1 MKAENN
7 QTVSKQ
13 ELKQAHQQEIEQSRV
28 GGFGGSDAKMFY
40 KIGLNGLSALSNTDK
55 MRIRVAKGIDEY
67 KPVIQTEAMQK
78 GHDFEDWFAEEFRYD
93 FRYDLGDES
102 DGVLREYRIEP
113 KNELAINFNIFAHAD
128 FYNIKKKWAIELK
141 CVSDVDAVQD
151 NYMAQLQ
158 WYYMLGCKKVG
169 LIVCDSKFDNFEDG
183 MQDPVEVAQNQ
194 NYIETLLHG
203 IKLLDDNWDDLDLKI
218 GDEWDESDLFPS
230 EQKEVQLMTSY
241 LQQIKRMELQI
252 EESKAKLLDMMTE
265 SGVKSIKSGN
275 YNITVVPPGTTSR
288 FDKKKLLSDHP
299 EINEADYTS
308 TSDRKAY
315 LKITLK

>member
-1 MKAENN
+1 MEVKIN
-7 QTVSKQ
+7 QTSKQ
-13 ELKQAHQQEIEQSRV
+13 ELKQAHQQKIEESRV
-28 GGFGGSDAKMFY
+28 GGFGGSDARMFY

-67 KPVIQTEAMQK
+67 KPIMQTDAMQK
-78 GHDFEDWFAEEFRYD
+78 GHDFEDWWADWFGGAFRG
-93 FRYDLGDES
+93 FE
-102 DGVLREYRIEP
+102 REYKVEP
-113 KNELAINFNIFAHAD
+113 DVKMSLNFSVFAHAD
-128 FYNIKKKWAIELK
+128 FYSIEDRRAIELK
-141 CVSDVDAVQD
+141 CVSNIDTVQD
-151 NYMAQLQ
+151 DYMAQLQ
-158 WYYMLGCKKVG
+158 WYYMLGCKGVG
-169 LIVCDSKFDNFEDG
+169 LIVCDSKAENFDNG
-183 MQDPVEVAQNQ
+183 LQGPVKVEKNG
-194 NYIETLLHG
+194 NYIKTLLHG

-241 LQQIKRMELQI
+241 LQQIKSMEAQI

-265 SGVKSIKSGN
+265 SGVKSIKSES

>member
-1 MKAENN
+1 MTTA
-7 QTVSKQ
+7 SKK
-13 ELKQAHQQEIEQSRV
+13 ELKQAHQNEIERTRV

-67 KPVIQTEAMQK
+67 KPIMQTEAMQK
-78 GHDFEDWFAEEFRYD
+78 GHDFEDWFAETM
-93 FRYDLGDES
+93 GDALEGFIREHRVEPES
-102 DGVLREYRIEP
+102 AFAV
-113 KNELAINFNIFAHAD
+113 NFDIFTHAD
-128 FYNIKKKWAIELK
+128 FFNIKNKWAVELK
-141 CVSDVDAVQD
+141 CVSDVDAVQE
-151 NYMAQLQ
+151 NYMPQLQ
-158 WYYMLGCKKVG
+158 WYFMLGCKRVG
-169 LIVCDSKFDNFEDG
+169 LIVCDSKEEYFDDG
-183 MQDPVEVAQNQ
+183 MQAPVDIEPNE
-194 NYIETLLHG
+194 NYINTLKHG

-241 LQQIKRMELQI
+241 LQQIKAMEAKI
-252 EESKAKLLDMMTE
+252 EESKAKLLEMMTE
-265 SGVKSIKSGN
+265 SGVKSIKSDA

-315 LKITLK
+315 LKITLKGK